1 VPEFPIVLAEERDRL
16 QQLLL
21 GADRPTGIRTGF
33 RDLDALLGD
42 GLQPGHLIVLASR
55 PGHGKS
61 ALALQL
67 AASAGLHDGKRVV
80 VFSPEARELELVQRL
95 WAWGARVGAT
105 DLRTAS
111 LQEDE
116 WQRAHKAYQHLRTAR
131 ISIDDTPGIGV
142 EHLCERAQGLAADDH
157 LELVIVDSLQALAR
171 GVERSSSGERLR
183 RLKRLAQ
190 DLETPVV
197 VTVRLPGREIGEGGG
212 ERALLEDLRT
222 SVAEPVEEEA
232 DVVMALDL
240 DPALDEDPDRFG
252 EADLY
257 VTKNRG
263 GSRGAVVLCF
273 LYRRGTF
280 HTLVPAD
287 PRPPLIGA
295 RATIET

>member
-1 VPEFPIVLAEERDRL
+1 M

-21 GADRPTGIRTGF
+21 GVERRLGTRTGF
-33 RDLDALLGD
+33 RDLDTLLGD
-42 GLQPGHLIVLASR
+42 GLQPGHLIALASR

-67 AASAGLHDGKRVV
+67 AASAGLHDGKKVAV
-80 VFSPEARELELVQRL
+80 LSPEAREVELVQCL
-95 WAWGARVGAT
+95 WASGARVAAT

-111 LQEDE
+111 LQDDE
-116 WQRAHKAYQHLRTAR
+116 WQRAHKAYQNLRTAR
-131 ISIDDTPGIGV
+131 ITIDDTPGMDV
-142 EHLCERAQGLAADDH
+142 EHVCERAQGLAGDDRVT
-157 LELVIVDSLQALAR
+157 LVVVDSLQGLGR
-171 GVERSSSGERLR
+171 GVERNPSGERLR

-190 DLETPVV
+190 DLEAPVV

-212 ERALLEDLRT
+212 EGALLEDLRT
-222 SVAEPVEEEA
+222 SVREPVEEEA

-240 DPALDEDPDRFG
+240 NPALGANPGRFG
-252 EADLY
+252 EADVY

-273 LYRRGTF
+273 VYRRGSF

-295 RATIET
+295 RATIGA